1 MITLE
6 KLTKV
11 YGHGENA
18 VTVLDNLD
26 FSVGAA
32 EIFAVVGPSGAGKST
47 LAQCVNLLER
57 PTSGSVI
64 VNGEN
69 LSQLNESQLRTAR
82 RRIGTVFQAD
92 GLFSRRTAAQNI
104 ALPLGYL
111 GVTSRESKSRVAE
124 LLDRVG
130 LSSRADYY
138 PHQLSGGQ
146 RQRVGIARA
155 LALKPTV
162 LLADEATSGLDPDS
176 TASITS
182 LLKELRDDLGL
193 SILFITHEMQT
204 VLQVADSVARLDHGH
219 IVESGRV
226 VDLLRDPSSELGR
239 ALNPAKPAQVGAPD
253 ESSWFISYSSAG
265 VPTDWVTRLAADLH
279 SPVSLLGASIET
291 IGGNAVG
298 HATVGL
304 RASDPQ
310 AVIAAAKRLG
320 LDARL
325 TDSVTDSASSPKAG
339 AAVSADDLSDAVPT
353 DRGVTDTGAERGTE
367 RAEREF
373 AA

>member
-1 MITLE
+1 MIALE

-11 YGHGENA
+11 YGQGASA

-26 FSVGAA
+26 FTVAQA

-47 LAQCVNLLER
+47 LAQCVNLLEQ
-57 PTSGSVI
+57 PTSGSVV

-69 LSQLNESQLRTAR
+69 LSNLSEEQLRIAR
-82 RRIGTVFQAD
+82 RRIGTIFQSD
-92 GLFSRRTAAQNI
+92 GLFSRRTAAQNV

-111 GVTSRESKSRVAE
+111 GVTPREAKKRVAE

-130 LSSRADYY
+130 LSSRSDHY

-155 LALKPTV
+155 LALRPSI
-162 LLADEATSGLDPDS
+162 LLADEATSGLDPES
-176 TASITS
+176 TRSITT

-226 VDLLRDPSSELGR
+226 VDLLRDAASPLGR
-239 ALNPAKPAQVGAPD
+239 ALNPVRPQIVDAPGERSWIVSYTSAAVPA
-253 ESSWFISYSSAG
+253 
-265 VPTDWVTRLAADLH
+265 DWVTRLSAAL
-279 SPVSLLGASIET
+279 STPVSMLGASIET
-291 IGGNAVG
+291 VNGQLIG

-304 RASDPQ
+304 GSVD
-310 AVIAAAKRLG
+310 AAAVAVEAARLG

-325 TDSVTDSASSPKAG
+325 AEPSEAG
-339 AAVSADDLSDAVPT
+339 PSRSGRSRAVGAQDADARADA
-353 DRGVTDTGAERGTE
+353 DRLEE
-367 RAEREF
+367 EF